1 MSDTNKLAK
10 VVELII
16 NNDTQHAED
25 LLHEVFVSK
34 ARHIYEHM
42 QQDEGVKIQPMDTK
56 FITEV
61 GPIASFVLGG
71 TLSMAALW
79 VLRLVIMMLLTW
91 MAKHAK
97 AVTDNKVLIK
107 IVNKLREKN
116 NLSPLQRLTSESLN
130 QTKTA
135 IKNAEKFGLANT
147 DAARA
152 FAQQAIEGLVQAINE
167 ICETYGYGK
176 VTISL
181 ANEQEPKLITESQ
194 VYEINESFEISIKKK

>member
-16 NNDTQHAED
+16 NNNTQQAED

-61 GPIASFVLGG
+61 GPVTSFIVGG
-71 TLSMAALW
+71 TLGMAALW

-116 NLSPLQRLTSESLN
+116 NLPPLQQLTSESLN

-152 FAQQAIEGLVQAINE
+152 FAQQAIDGLVRAINE
-167 ICETYGYGK
+167 ICETYGYEK

-181 ANEQEPKLITESQ
+181 ANKQEPKLITESQ
-194 VYEINESFEISIKKK
+194 VYEINESFKISIKKK